1 MTTTI
6 DFAALAAG
14 ATVAATAEFPTAAA
28 TRAQAAD
35 PALVKLVEQAQKDGK
50 RRELPGRVSTQPFEG
65 RKGASEYTTIAGAL
79 HKAARQVG
87 CKVQVRRFDADATS
101 CRVTFRVA
109 QP

>member
-1 MTTTI
+1 MTI

-14 ATVAATAEFPTAAA
+14 ATVAATAEFPTA
-28 TRAQAAD
+28 TTPRTQAAD

-50 RRELPGRVSTQPFEG
+50 RRELPGRVSTQPFES

-101 CRVTFRVA
+101 CRVPFRVA